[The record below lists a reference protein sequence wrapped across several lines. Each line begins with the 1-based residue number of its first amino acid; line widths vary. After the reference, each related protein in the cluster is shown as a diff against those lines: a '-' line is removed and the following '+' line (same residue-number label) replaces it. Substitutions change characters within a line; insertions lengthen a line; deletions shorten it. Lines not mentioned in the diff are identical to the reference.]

1 MPLFK
6 PCSGP
11 KSTVFLYIHVCM
23 YICFNCIDMYVDRIF
38 IVSWCISPARSPS
51 NFICVLFINRWKRD
65 DIGNVVMKE
74 GKKVLE
80 FVAIFRKD
88 NKLWSIPGVS
98 YSQLQIITLM
108 FLTKELLSQSWMIY
122 TEKKF
127 MVLIMIKIWYVYC

>member
-23 YICFNCIDMYVDRIF
+23 YICLNCIDMYVDGIF

-98 YSQLQIITLM
+98 CSQLQIITLM
-108 FLTKELLSQSWMIY
+108 FLTKELLSQS
-122 TEKKF
+122 
-127 MVLIMIKIWYVYC
+127 